1 MTYSSGSTITAADY
15 NTFTNSVDAV
25 WGVGSGENGYGQTN
39 IIGETVVGST
49 ISATQWAT
57 LLARTSSAASHQ
69 GTSITAI
76 TSPTAG
82 DTISAY
88 AALST
93 NITAIE
99 SGRNNAAASGSDS
112 TAATTTTTA
121 WVNTATT
128 SKTITFASANQL
140 RYFFNA
146 GGMIRMSFSRSG
158 GTASDQNT
166 SWTNLLT
173 ACGTIVLTGAGDPGP
188 NKTIA
193 GTSYTGTT
201 KIGGSGT
208 ADTLAEGIGAYDL
221 TGTNQTL
228 FKQFATTYTY
238 TANFAQIQA
247 SISGSVITITATMDD
262 QKTPGVPGGLDS
274 VDGTLTMNTT
284 IRPPSTT
291 YIADTWG
298 SVTQNSATWTLT

>member
-1 MTYSSGSTITAADY
+1 M
-15 NTFTNSVDAV
+15 
-25 WGVGSGENGYGQTN
+25 
-39 IIGETVVGST
+39 
-49 ISATQWAT
+49 
-57 LLARTSSAASHQ
+57 LARTSSAASHQ

-93 NITAIE
+93 NISAIE
-99 SGRNNAAASGSDS
+99 TGRNNAAASGSDS